1 MEPLT
6 IETFNPDMIEATNSE
21 QKRAGDINYTSVKF
35 SYDGGKVPPLRI
47 DGKFR
52 LFRFK
57 NSRGDIYSLS
67 IKCNEANERFLE
79 RLCEAVARESCR
91 LVPKVNGKKL
101 KAEDFELVKD
111 SKVGRNV
118 YTKIYTKKSGKVKCR
133 VSLKSPKD
141 TIPIDELVDENFEGS
156 YILRLYNAYLGSTK
170 SITLSAE
177 EILVK
182 KMDIMESYFNDL
194 SDESDSEDDE

>member
-1 MEPLT
+1 M
-6 IETFNPDMIEATNSE
+6 TNSE
-21 QKRAGDINYTSVKF
+21 QKRAGDFNYTSVKF
-35 SYDGGKVPPLRI
+35 SYDGGKIPPLRI

-57 NSRGDIYSLS
+57 SSKGDIYSLS
-67 IKCNEANERFLE
+67 IKCNEANERSFE
-79 RLCEAVARESCR
+79 RLCEAVACESCR

-111 SKVGRNV
+111 SKVGRKV

-133 VSLKSPKD
+133 VSLKSAKNM
-141 TIPIDELVDENFEGS
+141 IPIDELVDENFEGS
-156 YILRLYNAYLGSTK
+156 CILRLYHAYLGSTK
-170 SITLSAE
+170 SITLSVE

-182 KMDIMESYFNDL
+182 EMDTMESYFDDL
-194 SDESDSEDDE
+194 SDESESEDDE